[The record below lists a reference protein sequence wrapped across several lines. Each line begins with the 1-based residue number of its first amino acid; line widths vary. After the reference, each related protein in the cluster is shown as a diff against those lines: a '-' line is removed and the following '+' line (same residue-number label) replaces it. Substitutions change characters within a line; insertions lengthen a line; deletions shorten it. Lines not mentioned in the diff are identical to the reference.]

1 MDHDHMSLALF
12 RIATIDDLLL
22 GQHDICPSLHRAFY
36 VARYRLLEGNLD
48 ETADAP
54 FIYSYIILEVDVQR

>member
-1 MDHDHMSLALF
+1 MIMSLALF

-22 GQHDICPSLHRAFY
+22 GEHDICPSLHRAFY
-36 VARYRLLEGNLD
+36 VAQYRLLEGNLD

-54 FIYSYIILEVDVQR
+54 